1 MCACCGINQMHITEL
16 TLSLVNGFARCFGY
30 STQLFAISVPLTYDP
45 LSHLIS
51 SHLMRW
57 HFYIHYS
64 GTQKITTMKTA
75 KHNKVTNTNGHTTIW
90 ILIFFHFF
98 LFQLFSWNF
107 CLLSIFVVILV
118 VATTFAILIKKKKRL
133 LDEISAFYSFFFILF
148 SIFSDRRIFEEINWK
163 TIVAM
168 VCLRTAISFNAH
180 SINSMGLHLFTMAHL
195 CVCILPTKFHTL
207 VLLDGSIWIIYDF
220 NLSTAHANATQKGLF
235 WPTKRFNLKD

>member
-1 MCACCGINQMHITEL
+1 MVYASSIYFISCWWLLLCNVHDGHNETGVLWQWAGVFMCACCGINQMHITEL

-133 LDEISAFYSFFFILF
+133 LDEISAFYSFFFH
-148 SIFSDRRIFEEINWK
+148 
-163 TIVAM
+163 
-168 VCLRTAISFNAH
+168 SF
-180 SINSMGLHLFTMAHL
+180 
-195 CVCILPTKFHTL
+195 
-207 VLLDGSIWIIYDF
+207 
-220 NLSTAHANATQKGLF
+220 
-235 WPTKRFNLKD
+235 